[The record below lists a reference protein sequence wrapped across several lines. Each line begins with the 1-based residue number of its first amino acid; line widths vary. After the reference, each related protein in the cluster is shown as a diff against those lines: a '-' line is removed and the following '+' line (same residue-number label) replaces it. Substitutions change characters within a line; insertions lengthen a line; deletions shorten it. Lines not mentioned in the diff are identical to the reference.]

1 MIDPGFALGVI
12 SWLSPLLFG
21 VGVAGV
27 FARRS
32 SLAMMTSLQLMVSAG
47 VLALVGFDLRHAL
60 AAAGAGATGQ
70 GFGVSAVILLAA
82 QTVVTASLLIARA
95 RTAARKGGPV
105 PW

>member
-1 MIDPGFALGVI
+1 MIDPGFALAVV

-32 SLAMMTSLQLMVSAG
+32 SLAMMTSVQFMVFAA

-60 AAAGAGATGQ
+60 SGTAEGATGQ
-70 GFGVSAVILLAA
+70 GLGVSVMIFLAA
-82 QTVVTASLLIARA
+82 QTVVTASLLLARA
-95 RTAARKGGPV
+95 RTAARKGGTV